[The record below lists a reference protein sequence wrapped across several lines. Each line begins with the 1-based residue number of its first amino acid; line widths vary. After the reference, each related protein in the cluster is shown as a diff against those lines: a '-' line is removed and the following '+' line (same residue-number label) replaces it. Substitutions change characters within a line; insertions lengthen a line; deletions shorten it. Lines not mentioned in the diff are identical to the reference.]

1 MSLYFPD
8 LNVWLALSDGG
19 HPHNVVARVWL
30 DSLAPTERLLFSRYT
45 QIGLVRLL
53 TNTAVMG
60 EQTLTIGQAWA
71 VYDQWLA
78 DPQVEFCAEPVRV
91 EESFRLATEPFAGK
105 AASKWVGDCWL
116 LAFAQA
122 SHSRLVTFD
131 RALSEFAEMQGH
143 AVVRP
148 G

>member
-1 MSLYFPD
+1 MTSYFPD
-8 LNVWLALSDGG
+8 VNVWIALSVLA
-19 HPHNVVARVWL
+19 HPHNE
-30 DSLAPTERLLFSRYT
+30 LAWKWKTLMPSDGRILFSRYT
-45 QIGLVRLL
+45 QLGLLRLL
-53 TNTAVMG
+53 TNSVVMG
-60 EQTLTIGQAWA
+60 EQVLSLRQAWA

-131 RALSEFAEMQGH
+131 RALSEFAETQGH